1 MTEKTIVEMKEEL
14 KEINVKFL
22 ELHTAAEMNG
32 EAFEKLNDTYKKL
45 TAALLLKA
53 TEECKKMIAAGKD
66 RLEII
71 HFYRDNSRAGHQ
83 GLKEAKDVVDEMIA
97 NHKRGM

>member
-1 MTEKTIVEMKEEL
+1 MTEKTIAEMKEEL

-53 TEECKKMIAAGKD
+53 TEECKKMIAVGKD

-71 HFYRDNSRAGHQ
+71 QFIKQFFG
-83 GLKEAKDVVDEMIA
+83 KKAKDVVDELIA
-97 NHKRGM
+97 NHKRGMQ